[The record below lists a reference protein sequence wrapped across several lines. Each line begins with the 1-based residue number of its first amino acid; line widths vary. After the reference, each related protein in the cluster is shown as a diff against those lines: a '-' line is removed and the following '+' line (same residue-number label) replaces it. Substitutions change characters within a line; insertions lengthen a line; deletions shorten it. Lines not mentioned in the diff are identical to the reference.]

1 MGTSQFAF
9 VRMPPGKWASSDSL
23 ARVPA
28 SGVPTVRLNF
38 TFAVSDPVFLR
49 FAPRQDGRRTE

>member
-9 VRMPPGKWASSDSL
+9 VRMLPGKWASSDNL

-38 TFAVSDPVFLR
+38 TLAVSDPLFLR
-49 FAPRQDGRRTE
+49 FAPRRDGR